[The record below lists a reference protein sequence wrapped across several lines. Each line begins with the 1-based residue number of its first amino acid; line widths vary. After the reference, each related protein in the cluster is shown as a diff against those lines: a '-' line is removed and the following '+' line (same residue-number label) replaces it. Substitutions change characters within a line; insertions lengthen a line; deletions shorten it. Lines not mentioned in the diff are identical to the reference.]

1 METFSGLCSGMK
13 DVGFV
18 EKPKYEDGT
27 SAWIGDEFEVQGDV
41 YKILS
46 VDYDTSG
53 ISVFGMNEKTNKAT
67 YIVNADSKK
76 LKKPK
81 DSIEKI
87 MQEIEGYEGEKLKER
102 IKGYVKRAHTCG
114 FESALELTREKDG
127 MM

>member
-1 METFSGLCSGMK
+1 METFSGLCGGMK
-13 DVGFV
+13 DVGFI

-27 SAWIGDEFEVQGDV
+27 SAWIGDEFEFQGDV
-41 YKILS
+41 YEIRS
-46 VDYDTSG
+46 VDYDSCG
-53 ISVFGMNEKTNKAT
+53 MSIFGSNKKTNKAT
-67 YIVNADSKK
+67 YIIQAHDKK